1 MKRKLLYTAVIILG
15 FSMVASSN
23 NLNRTG
29 KEKNNVCERSLMLTN
44 QENAV
49 EEIIVS
55 MPLNHFLLSLAEW

>member
-1 MKRKLLYTAVIILG
+1 MKRKLLYTVAIILG

-23 NLNRTG
+23 NLNRAG
-29 KEKNNVCERSLMLTN
+29 KEKNTLCERSMMLTK
-44 QENAV
+44 QENEV

>member
-1 MKRKLLYTAVIILG
+1 MKRKLLYTVAIILG

-29 KEKNNVCERSLMLTN
+29 KEKNTLCERSLMLTK
-44 QENAV
+44 QENEV